1 MTYVAQ
7 IDMHEIT
14 VTPRFKHITVE
25 NVPQSELAGR
35 AIMETKEVVE
45 VRFAGQK
52 NYSPVMPVDGFWKR
66 DGHKVLTYAERWPD
80 QYRAFLS
87 GGDQVADGT
96 PLELLKPFGIS
107 QSELSLCR
115 ALKIHSVEALHG
127 IEGDAVR
134 NLGMAGN
141 HLREMARKYMNSLPG
156 AGQADEL
163 AALRAELAALRAAN
177 VIPAAETAP
186 AEIDAL
192 AVDAGHDARKA
203 ELKEQIA
210 ALTGATPRGNPST
223 ETLERMLKEAQ
234 EQQ

>member
-14 VTPRFKHITVE
+14 VTPRFKYITVE
-25 NVPQSELAGR
+25 DVPQSELAGR
-35 AIMETKEVVE
+35 MITKTMEVVE

-66 DGHKVLTYAERWPD
+66 DGHKVMTYAERWPE

-115 ALKIHSVEALHG
+115 ALKIHSIEALDR

-141 HLREMARKYMNSLPG
+141 HLREMARKYMQALPSTSVN
-156 AGQADEL
+156 DEL
-163 AALRAELAALRAAN
+163 AALRAELAALKAAN
-177 VIPAAETAP
+177 VIPVDETPP

-192 AVDAGHDARKA
+192 EAAASEDARKA
-203 ELKEQIA
+203 ELKAAIA
-210 ALTGATPRGNPST
+210 SKTGATPRGNPSI
-223 ETLERMLKEAQ
+223 ETLERILAEA
-234 EQQ
+234 EQA